1 MNIYIPNIDFNNLNK
16 KSLFIVTR
24 PFLDKN
30 SWSNIPSEKMKWGVS
45 NEYNYVST
53 IETAAV
59 CFIPLPIQSYSK
71 TELKEINVCCEKNQ
85 IKAYGY
91 IAGDFGPDLGFY
103 KHIIFFRMGG
113 FKSQLNPNN
122 QGFPV
127 MLSDHFKRIYQKD
140 EIEVRKKQAKPV
152 VGFCGHA
159 SFNKEKQ
166 VKEIVKCV
174 IENTKRFFKNPL
186 RKDYEPLFASAFQR
200 AGLLRYF
207 EKSDTI
213 ETNFIYRENYRGGA
227 KTDKEREQTTLEYY
241 NNIKNSDYV
250 LCVRG
255 AGNFSVRLYETLLM
269 GRIPI
274 FVNTDCLLPF
284 EDTINWKNHVVWVEW
299 KNRSK
304 IADIVTDFHQNIS
317 NESFKNLQEKNR
329 ELWLHNFRTSKIF
342 KFLKIKQ

>member
-140 EIEVRKKQAKPV
+140 EIEVRKNKQNLLLVFADTLRLTKK
-152 VGFCGHA
+152 
-159 SFNKEKQ
+159 NK
-166 VKEIVKCV
+166 
-174 IENTKRFFKNPL
+174 
-186 RKDYEPLFASAFQR
+186 
-200 AGLLRYF
+200 
-207 EKSDTI
+207 
-213 ETNFIYRENYRGGA
+213 
-227 KTDKEREQTTLEYY
+227 
-241 NNIKNSDYV
+241 
-250 LCVRG
+250 
-255 AGNFSVRLYETLLM
+255 
-269 GRIPI
+269 
-274 FVNTDCLLPF
+274 
-284 EDTINWKNHVVWVEW
+284 
-299 KNRSK
+299 SK
-304 IADIVTDFHQNIS
+304 
-317 NESFKNLQEKNR
+317 KL
-329 ELWLHNFRTSKIF
+329 
-342 KFLKIKQ
+342 